1 MRFLFLFL
9 LLSLPLSAQTRL
21 GLSEGEKLTYRVSWG
36 LFGKAGI
43 IDIGTHQE
51 TNDGRPCTVVITTT
65 STSGFLSKLFRFEA
79 RSESVYDN
87 ATGRMIVHTE
97 TSAGGRKKTNIALAF
112 DYADSTAS
120 FTDFMNSDK
129 NQIVPVPAGS
139 SPKDL
144 IMSLVATRLWDL
156 KPGDQRDMYVI
167 FEDEIYDLT
176 VHALQYEEVETR
188 LGKFTTL
195 VLEPRME
202 KSPPLGMFK
211 RGSTVRVWIAQD
223 ERRLPVKFQVEF
235 AFGAG
240 VATLVDYQP
249 PSSAVSDSS
258 SADAATSDMDT
269 APSTP

>member
-1 MRFLFLFL
+1 MTLKTRKPTGKPAWPIMLIAGAEKAGKTYSAAQASASKLIGRTLWVGVGEDDPDEYGALPGVRFEIVEHD
-9 LLSLPLSAQTRL
+9 
-21 GLSEGEKLTYRVSWG
+21 GTYR
-36 LFGKAGI
+36 GI
-43 IDIGTHQE
+43 LAALTACAAE
-51 TNDGRPCTVVITTT
+51 PMEEGRPN
-65 STSGFLSKLFRFEA
+65 L
-79 RSESVYDN
+79 
-87 ATGRMIVHTE
+87 IV
-97 TSAGGRKKTNIALAF
+97 L
-112 DYADSTAS
+112 DS
-120 FTDFMNSDK
+120 
-129 NQIVPVPAGS
+129 
-139 SPKDL
+139 
-144 IMSLVATRLWDL
+144 ATRLWDL

-176 VHALQYEEVETR
+176 VHALRYEEVETR